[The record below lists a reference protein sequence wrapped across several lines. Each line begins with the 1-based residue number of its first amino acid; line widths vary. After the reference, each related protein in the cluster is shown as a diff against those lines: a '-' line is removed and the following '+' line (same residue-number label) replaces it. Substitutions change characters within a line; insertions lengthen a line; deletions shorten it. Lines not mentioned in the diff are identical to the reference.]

1 MIATAQKQIQ
11 LVEDETQSLLIW
23 AENIQRSEATFFEK
37 AQKIARRLG
46 AHYRADRL
54 TEVGFWTPDLT
65 GDIIQSEDRIVLEI
79 FTPTADIDFRLA
91 EQTVTFKRSQIP
103 LVKQGEF
110 VWGVIE
116 GMRPGRRDRSG
127 CFYWLR
133 YIDQDGRI
141 HIIRD
146 PLAYSLPYGIF
157 APAELYDMRLVQ
169 RQRADRGYFQRTG
182 SSYSDTD
189 LLRIAPPTNILQVH
203 VKTASP
209 QGTLEG
215 LTEIYQ
221 RISDKLAAGEEL
233 TPSEAVYAGYDA
245 IQLLPVV

>member
-1 MIATAQKQIQ
+1 MIATAPKQIQ
-11 LVEDETQSLLIW
+11 LIEDETQSLLMW
-23 AENIQRSEATFFEK
+23 AETIQRSEATFFEK

-65 GDIIQSEDRIVLEI
+65 GDIIQSEDRIVLEVY
-79 FTPTADIDFRLA
+79 TPTGDINFRTA
-91 EQTVTFKRSQIP
+91 EQTVTFNRVQIP

-116 GMRPGRRDRSG
+116 GMRPGRRDRAG

-133 YIDQDGRI
+133 YTDQDGRV

-157 APAELYDMRLVQ
+157 APAELYDMRLLQ
-169 RQRADRGYFQRTG
+169 RQRADRSYFRRTG
-182 SSYSDTD
+182 SSYSDSAEIPR
-189 LLRIAPPTNILQVH
+189 LEAPTNILQIH

-209 QGTLEG
+209 QGTFEG

-221 RISDKLAAGEEL
+221 RISDKLASG
-233 TPSEAVYAGYDA
+233 
-245 IQLLPVV
+245 